1 MVDTTEIK
9 KEGTLP
15 IQVSKEVVGH
25 LSRGLYRN
33 FARAVKEIISNSYD
47 AESTEVKIK
56 LDLENENVII
66 RDNGCGMEIQEIENK
81 FLTIGSPTPLEEKV
95 DKLGR
100 KRIGT
105 FGIGFLS
112 SFPYCK
118 ILQIIT
124 KKRNSDEIIELNIDT
139 EQFFVEDTFLLEKV
153 KVPYKIY
160 ESDLPKEKGETIII
174 LKNIKPHII
183 HDLKQE
189 SVGKSSIDKLGG
201 YQKFKWTLSQYAPI
215 QFPPERK
222 DLRDFFD
229 DPDRIPMA
237 LWLDGQELFRNVP
250 EEAIILE
257 KNEKKFGSIL
267 LKYVVMTP
275 KKPVEPEEARGLQ
288 MRLRDVAIGF
298 PKDFDVIKFTGKTPG
313 KLNYLCGEI
322 HVLSGLESA
331 LMVDRDN
338 FSYTQEVAEIEEFF
352 RKKLNEWNDQ
362 LEKWAKGDKEVYGAL
377 QEIKASEKVINEF
390 KKADVLHFSKD
401 RLRLPK
407 KPPLI
412 TKKNKNKPISS
423 PSKKLIEAF
432 AKREDFKVIP
442 NKDKITIKDT
452 PVQII
457 PEEKTIFINDQHPD
471 FIEGLVIKGN
481 KFKVSY
487 GEWNPAKTPFSICKL
502 DEQNKVVFNTTHPLF
517 KSDISEEIIKKL
529 ALGIVL
535 IAKKREDEEDLIR
548 KLNHLLE
555 EIFLGL

>member
-1 MVDTTEIK
+1 MDTIEIK

-47 AESTEVKIK
+47 AESTEVRIK
-56 LDLENENVII
+56 LDLENEKIII
-66 RDNGCGMEIQEIENK
+66 RDNGCGMEIQEIETK
-81 FLTIGSPTPLEEKV
+81 FLTIGSPKPLVEKV

-100 KRIGT
+100 KRVGT

-118 ILQIIT
+118 ILQILT

-139 EQFFVEDTFLLEKV
+139 EQFFVEGTFLLEQV
-153 KVPYKIY
+153 KVPYRIY
-160 ESDLPKEKGETIII
+160 KSDLPRENGETIII

-183 HDLKQE
+183 QDLKQE
-189 SVGKSSIDKLGG
+189 PRGKSSIDKLGG

-215 QFPPERK
+215 PFPSERK

-229 DPDRIPMA
+229 DPDRIPMR

-250 EEAIILE
+250 EEAMILE
-257 KNEKKFGSIL
+257 KDEKKFGNIL

-288 MRLRDVAIGF
+288 IRLRDVAIGF
-298 PKDFDVIKFTGKTPG
+298 PTDFDVIKFTGKTPG

-322 HVLSGLESA
+322 HVLNGLESA
-331 LMVDRDN
+331 LMVDRDS
-338 FSYTQEVAEIEEFF
+338 FSYTQEVAEIQEFF

-362 LEKWAKGDKEVYGAL
+362 LEKWAKGDKEVYEAL
-377 QEIKASEKVINEF
+377 HEIKASENVIIEF
-390 KKADVLHFSKD
+390 KKADVIHFSKD

-407 KPPLI
+407 KAPLI
-412 TKKNKNKPISS
+412 TKKNKNKPIFS
-423 PSKKLIEAF
+423 PSNKLIEAF
-432 AKREDFKVIP
+432 AKREDFKIIP
-442 NKDKITIKDT
+442 NKDKITIKDS
-452 PVQII
+452 PVQVI

-471 FIEGLVIKGN
+471 FIEGLVLKGN
-481 KFKVSY
+481 KFKVGY
-487 GEWNPAKTPFSICKL
+487 EEWNPAETPFSICKL

-535 IAKKREDEEDLIR
+535 IAKKREDEVDLIR